1 MRLPAPLEALT
12 LRLQRAARNRALRR
26 KAMIFGLIG
35 TVNFAV
41 DFGIFTFA
49 YYRLG
54 LPIISANLVSW
65 CIAVTGSYILN
76 SLITFAAESGR
87 QLRLKDYGT
96 FLVTQVAGFVANTV
110 TVFIASFFMPVLLG
124 KALAVGASFLVN
136 FSLSHFVVFRRPRPS
151 SRDAQR

>member
-1 MRLPAPLEALT
+1 MRFPAPLEAIT
-12 LRLQRAARNRALRR
+12 LRLLRAARNRALRR
-26 KAMIFGLIG
+26 KAIIFGLIG
-35 TVNFAV
+35 AVNFAV
-41 DFGIFTFA
+41 DFGVFSFA

-54 LPIISANLVSW
+54 LSIISANLVSW
-65 CIAVTGSYILN
+65 CIAVSGSYILN

-96 FLVTQVAGFVANTV
+96 FLVAQIAGFVANTG

-151 SRDAQR
+151 SPDAHL